1 MNTAAFPN
9 ETPWSQMVCHLQDTA
24 TDTEIIAVKHLAVN
38 YRTVEALRDIN
49 LSVKPGRLTGII
61 GPNGA
66 GKSTLIK
73 AMLGLIPA
81 DRGTVTCGEEAI
93 ADRLEKVAYVP
104 QRSQIDWNYP
114 ATVWDVVMMGRV
126 RKAGWFRRFSAAS
139 RRTAADALERVGMSA
154 YKDRPIGQLSGGQQ

>member
-81 DRGTVTCGEEAI
+81 DRGTVTCRS
-93 ADRLEKVAYVP
+93 DRKLTGTIP
-104 QRSQIDWNYP
+104 P
-114 ATVWDVVMMGRV
+114 P
-126 RKAGWFRRFSAAS
+126 F
-139 RRTAADALERVGMSA
+139 GMW
-154 YKDRPIGQLSGGQQ
+154 

>member
-24 TDTEIIAVKHLAVN
+24 TDREIIAVKHLAVN

-81 DRGTVTCGEEAI
+81 DRWHCYLWRRSDRRSTRKSSLCAAAI
-93 ADRLEKVAYVP
+93 A
-104 QRSQIDWNYP
+104 N
-114 ATVWDVVMMGRV
+114 
-126 RKAGWFRRFSAAS
+126 
-139 RRTAADALERVGMSA
+139 
-154 YKDRPIGQLSGGQQ
+154 